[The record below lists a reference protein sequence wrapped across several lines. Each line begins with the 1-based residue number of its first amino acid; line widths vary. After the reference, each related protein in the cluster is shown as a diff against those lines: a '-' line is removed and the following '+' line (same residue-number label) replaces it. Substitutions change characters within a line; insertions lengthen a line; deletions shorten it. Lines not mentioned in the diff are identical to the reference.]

1 MFPKPNLTPFI
12 KILKLQ
18 TKKAMSN
25 LLRQFIK
32 KKILTNQKIK
42 EFSASKSPSD
52 FNDLK
57 TPLIHSF
64 HPSEK
69 SNLRSPM
76 TKSRNAV
83 YYEDRDKKMERTEH
97 DLLDFKKKMIEF
109 YFSLKNWILLDQVC
123 KSSFLKFKNML
134 LK

>member
-1 MFPKPNLTPFI
+1 
-12 KILKLQ
+12 
-18 TKKAMSN
+18 MSN

-123 KSSFLKFKNML
+123 KSSFLKFRICC
-134 LK
+134 

>member
-1 MFPKPNLTPFI
+1 
-12 KILKLQ
+12 
-18 TKKAMSN
+18 MSN

-76 TKSRNAV
+76 TKSRTAV

-123 KSSFLKFKNML
+123 KSSFLKFRICC
-134 LK
+134 